1 MFFLMG
7 KLGRFLC
14 VRDVLLVMFSNLYN
28 AGAVRGLSRARIYAR
43 ASGSFCFLPSLLHPY
58 ALSC

>member
-43 ASGSFCFLPSLLHPY
+43 VRQFLFFCLHSFTRMP
-58 ALSC
+58 